1 MSAPSSDEDAI
12 ACPLDRNIDDHGQ
25 AIFDAIAAAT
35 IRPLPPLPDR
45 HPTRVTVP
53 PSTAST
59 NMATSTSASSASKGY
74 HLHVILISFYSSHS
88 ICTIMALQ
96 LQRDVSSSDSIF
108 NLFSVSPLEYIT
120 ASWGS
125 FGFDSSLMLMICGQ

>member
-1 MSAPSSDEDAI
+1 
-12 ACPLDRNIDDHGQ
+12 
-25 AIFDAIAAAT
+25 
-35 IRPLPPLPDR
+35 
-45 HPTRVTVP
+45 
-53 PSTAST
+53 
-59 NMATSTSASSASKGY
+59 MATSTSASSASKGY